1 MTPLEMLPAQVPD
14 PSTDSPIGSTIC
26 PYCGVGCGL
35 NVELRDGLVSR
46 VRGNKAHAGTQGM
59 LCRKAVYLPQAVNA
73 QDRLSFPWLRE
84 GRLRPFNRVSW
95 EMAMGWAAERFARI
109 ITEHGPDSVGFYI
122 SGQLL
127 SEDYYVVNKLAKG
140 FIGTNN
146 VDSNSRLCMSSAVS
160 AYQLALGKDG
170 PPCAYEDLDLANCF
184 LFIGSNAADCHP
196 VLFKRAL
203 ARRAAQENVGIIVI
217 DPRRTATA
225 READIHLQLRPGTD
239 LPLLYGLLHVAIR
252 DGLLSREFIEQHT
265 DGWAETQAA
274 ALQWDPVRVADATG
288 VTVELL
294 ERAARMFA
302 SSPASLSFW
311 AMGVNQNTDG
321 VDRSLAL
328 INLHLATGH
337 IGRAGAG
344 PFSLTG
350 QPNAMGGREVGG
362 LAALLPG
369 HRLVVNESHRREME
383 AHWRV
388 PAERI
393 QPKPGLTAV
402 EMFDALASGKMK
414 AVWIAA
420 TNPMVSM
427 PNLDAVRAGLERAE
441 LVVVQDAYFPTET
454 SEMAHLALPAAQ
466 WAEKD
471 GTSTSSERRISYMP
485 ALVEAPGRARPDW
498 AIFAELGQRLGYGPA
513 FNFRDAEAV
522 FNEYRESTRGTDMD
536 ITGISYERLRT
547 EGGLQWPCPDET
559 SPGTT
564 RLYMDLQ
571 FGTANGRARFHAPEW
586 RPQAAPTMEHD
597 LVLTTGRER
606 DQWHTMTRTG
616 NVPQLMKSCP
626 EPYLAVNPDDACRL
640 SIQEGD
646 WVEMQAPEGMSARF
660 QARLTADVP
669 LGTVFAPFHW
679 GTLRNKG
686 GSLNTTTDS
695 AFDPISKQPALKYR
709 IVQVRLAAAR
719 ATPIPLDA
727 SGEAI
732 SGNSN
737 PESDKGA
744 AA

>member
-1 MTPLEMLPAQVPD
+1 LTPIEVLPTATVKQSAPD
-14 PSTDSPIGSTIC
+14 AIGTTIC

-35 NVELRDGLVSR
+35 KVEMRDGAVSR
-46 VRGNKAHAGTQGM
+46 VRGDTLHAGTRGM

-73 QDRLSFPWLRE
+73 QDRLAYPWFRE

-95 EMAMGWAAERFARI
+95 EMAMGWAADRFGRI
-109 ITEHGPDSVGFYI
+109 IREHGPDSVGFYI

-170 PPCAYEDLDLANCF
+170 PPCSYDDIDQSDCF
-184 LFIGSNAADCHP
+184 VFIGSNAADCHP

-203 ARRAAQENVGIIVI
+203 ARRATCDDAPLIVI
-217 DPRRTATA
+217 DPRKTATA
-225 READIHLQLRPGTD
+225 RQADIHLQLRPGTD
-239 LPLLYGLLHVAIR
+239 LPLLYGMLHVAMR
-252 DGLLSREFIEQHT
+252 DGLLTRDFIDRRT
-265 DGWAETQAA
+265 SGWAETAA
-274 ALQWDPVRVADATG
+274 VARSWHLGRAAEVTG
-288 VTVELL
+288 VAPELI
-294 ERAARMFA
+294 ESAARAFGGARAA
-302 SSPASLSFW
+302 LSFW

-328 INLHLATGH
+328 INLHLATGQ
-337 IGRAGAG
+337 IGRPGAG

-369 HRLVVNESHRREME
+369 HRLVTDETHRHEM
-383 AHWRV
+383 AGHWQI
-388 PAERI
+388 PDDRI
-393 QPKPGLTAV
+393 QAKPGLTAV
-402 EMFDALASGKMK
+402 EMFDALASGSLK

-427 PNLDAVRAGLERAE
+427 PDLETVRAGLERAE

-466 WAEKD
+466 WSEKD

-485 ALVEAPGRARPDW
+485 ALVEPPGRARPDW
-498 AIFAELGQRLGYGPA
+498 AIFAELGQRLGYGTA
-513 FNFRDAEAV
+513 FNFPNAESV
-522 FNEYRESTRGTDMD
+522 FDEYRGCTQGTDMD
-536 ITGISYERLRT
+536 ITGMSYARLRD
-547 EGGLQWPCPDET
+547 EGGLQWPCP
-559 SPGTT
+559 SSNSAGAP
-564 RLYMDLQ
+564 RLYTDLQ
-571 FGTANGRARFHAPEW
+571 FGTPDGRARFHAPQW
-586 RPQAAPTMEHD
+586 RPQEQPTATHN

-626 EPYLAVNPDDACRL
+626 EPYLAVNPEDARDL
-640 SIQEGD
+640 GVEDGD
-646 WVEMQAPEGMSARF
+646 WLEVQAPAGSPARF
-660 QARLTADVP
+660 QARVTSELPQGA
-669 LGTVFAPFHW
+669 VFAPFHW
-679 GTLRNKG
+679 GTLRNNG

-695 AFDPISKQPALKYR
+695 AFDPVSKQPALKYR
-709 IVQVRLAAAR
+709 IVQVRPVAR
-719 ATPIPLDA
+719 RAIPI
-727 SGEAI
+727 E
-732 SGNSN
+732 
-737 PESDKGA
+737 PESSAIESADTTESEGGA